1 MLPAEFD
8 YAAPESLEEALALL
22 AGGGNVRMLAGGQS
36 LIPTLKLRLDR
47 PDLVVDLRKLSEL
60 SYVREEDG
68 EIAIGA
74 LTTYADLVATNLIGA
89 GVARCLAEAAA
100 SVGDLQVRNLG
111 TIGGSLSHADPA
123 ADLPAAALALDCTLV
138 ARSAEGDRAIAADDF
153 FHGLWTTAL
162 LPSEMLREIRFRRA
176 NGGGAYEKLRQ
187 AASGF
192 ALVGAG
198 AVVEM
203 DGDTI
208 ASARVALTG
217 VGSGPFRLRALEERL
232 SGETLGEEL
241 VRDVCREAGEAIE
254 SPLSDIHASA
264 EYRVAMA
271 GVTARRAILR
281 AAGLVA

>member
-36 LIPTLKLRLDR
+36 LLPTLKLRLDR
-47 PDLVVDLRKLSEL
+47 PDLVVDLRNLSEL
-60 SYVREEDG
+60 SYVREADG

-74 LTTYADLVATNLIGA
+74 LTTYADLVASDLIGA
-89 GVARCLAEAAA
+89 GAARCLAEAAA

-138 ARSAEGDRAIAADDF
+138 ARSEEGDRAIAAADF

-162 LPSEMLREIRFRRA
+162 LPSEMLREIRFRKA
-176 NGGGAYEKLRQ
+176 SGGGAYEKLRQ

-192 ALVGAG
+192 ALVGAA

-217 VGSGPFRLRALEERL
+217 VGSGPVRLRALEEHL
-232 SGETLGEEL
+232 TGESLDEDFL
-241 VRDVCREAGEAIE
+241 RD
-254 SPLSDIHASA
+254 
-264 EYRVAMA
+264 
-271 GVTARRAILR
+271 
-281 AAGLVA
+281 

>member
-1 MLPAEFD
+1 M
-8 YAAPESLEEALALL
+8 
-22 AGGGNVRMLAGGQS
+22 
-36 LIPTLKLRLDR
+36 
-47 PDLVVDLRKLSEL
+47 
-60 SYVREEDG
+60 REDDG

-74 LTTYADLVATNLIGA
+74 LTTYADLVASDLIGA

-138 ARSAEGDRAIAADDF
+138 ARSEEGDRAIAAADF

-162 LPSEMLREIRFRRA
+162 LPSEMLREIRFRKA

-208 ASARVALTG
+208 ATARVALTG
-217 VGSGPFRLRALEERL
+217 VGSGPVRLRALEERL
-232 SGETLGEEL
+232 SGESLDEDL
-241 VRDVCREAGEAIE
+241 LRDACRGAGEVIE
-254 SPLSDIHASA
+254 NPMSDAHASA

-271 GVTARRAILR
+271 GVMARRAILR
-281 AAGLVA
+281 AAG

>member
-8 YAAPESLEEALALL
+8 YAAPESMEEALALL

-36 LIPTLKLRLDR
+36 LLPTLKLRLDR
-47 PDLVVDLRKLSEL
+47 PDLVVDLRNLAEL
-60 SYVREEDG
+60 NYVREDDG

-74 LTTYADLVATNLIGA
+74 LTTYADLVASDLIGA

-138 ARSAEGDRAIAADDF
+138 ARSEEGDRAIAAADF

-162 LPSEMLREIRFRRA
+162 LPSEMLREIRFRKA

-208 ASARVALTG
+208 ATARVALTG
-217 VGSGPFRLRALEERL
+217 VGSGPVRLRALEERL
-232 SGETLGEEL
+232 SGESLDEDL
-241 VRDVCREAGEAIE
+241 LRDACRGAGEVIE
-254 SPLSDIHASA
+254 NPMSDAHASA

-271 GVTARRAILR
+271 GVMARRAILR
-281 AAGLVA
+281 AAG